1 MKMNKRILRSALAVF
16 AMCGAFSM
24 TAVSVSAEDTEKL
37 PETTT
42 VVTSEVMNTDKLP
55 VISVTTPAETDEPSD
70 KITIDL
76 DDIPEI
82 EGIDKSDIIAAV
94 GGIPTGKRTLGR

>member
-42 VVTSEVMNTDKLP
+42 VVTSEVMDTDKLP
-55 VISVTTPAETDEPSD
+55 IITVVTNNSEPDTSSTDKVD
-70 KITIDL
+70 I

-82 EGIDKSDIIAAV
+82 DGIDKVSSPV
-94 GGIPTGKRTLGR
+94 K

>member
-1 MKMNKRILRSALAVF
+1 MMMKMNKRILRSALAVI

-42 VVTSEVMNTDKLP
+42 VVTS
-55 VISVTTPAETDEPSD
+55 
-70 KITIDL
+70 
-76 DDIPEI
+76 
-82 EGIDKSDIIAAV
+82 
-94 GGIPTGKRTLGR
+94 